1 MSSKYKLKLKD
12 LKLDYIKEYV
22 SPIFNFLKPKK
33 KITNISDITS
43 FIQRKSAWVSQ
54 ETLYGYLK
62 TRMGTKYVLMF
73 EDEIFLESINK
84 AKWNIYSECLQDL
97 TLYCLSYLKNK
108 YNFDQ
113 VNQAQT
119 ILENIFTEEKS
130 NGMPDKV
137 IEKSKSNFANRIDN
151 IDSSSS
157 VYPTTDFVAPTE
169 PDGDSTEAVYVTRK
183 VTLKNPATALKVLHT
198 AVRFANAEIQVMFK
212 ILRSDDESDFDE
224 LGFRFFNTN
233 GGPDVVTNDST
244 TDDDHIEYEYSAN
257 DLEEFTAF
265 AIKIRMQSSNSAQH
279 QELRTCVLSHWQHN
293 E

>member
-22 SPIFNFLKPKK
+22 APIFNFLKPKK
-33 KITNISDITS
+33 KITNINDLKN
-43 FIQRKSAWVSQ
+43 FVQRKSAWVSQ

-130 NGMPDKV
+130 NGMPDEV
-137 IEKSKSNFANRIDN
+137 IEKSKSNFANRIDTVSYTHLTLPTK
-151 IDSSSS
+151 DS
-157 VYPTTDFVAPTE
+157 V
-169 PDGDSTEAVYVTRK
+169 
-183 VTLKNPATALKVLHT
+183 
-198 AVRFANAEIQVMFK
+198 
-212 ILRSDDESDFDE
+212 
-224 LGFRFFNTN
+224 
-233 GGPDVVTNDST
+233 
-244 TDDDHIEYEYSAN
+244 
-257 DLEEFTAF
+257 
-265 AIKIRMQSSNSAQH
+265 
-279 QELRTCVLSHWQHN
+279 
-293 E
+293 